1 MPETGYSQ
9 SPKVMRGALVQLVED
24 VIGVVPNIIPFQY
37 NPETV
42 TRAVEPWNPFEVDQ
56 TNRGAQAPTVQPYD
70 PEETFSFTL
79 ELHAADGLEDG
90 DALVTATGVAAR
102 IAALRKLTEPTEGL
116 IGDLVNTAQALAG
129 ESADREVR
137 ATVPITL
144 LVLGPGV
151 ILPVRVTEM
160 SVDIKEFTPLLY
172 PLHAEV
178 GLGLR
183 VLTPDVFKCRN
194 ATATDLAIA
203 AYNLTRLQEDAL
215 AVANIANAVSAARGI
230 LPF

>member
-1 MPETGYSQ
+1 MAETGYSL

-37 NPETV
+37 NPENI
-42 TRAVEPWNPFEVDQ
+42 TRTLEPWNPFEVDQ

-70 PEETFSFTL
+70 PEEKFSFTL

-90 DALVTATGVAAR
+90 DPIVTATGVAAR
-102 IAALRKLTEPTEGL
+102 IAALRKLTEPTQGL

-129 ESADREVR
+129 GAGETEVR
-137 ATVPITL
+137 ATVPVTL
-144 LVLGPGV
+144 LVLGPGI

-160 SVDIKEFTPLLY
+160 SVETKEFTPLLY

-178 GLGLR
+178 QLGMR

-194 ATATDLAIA
+194 SVTIDIAIA

-215 AVANIANAVSAARGI
+215 AIANIANAASALRGI

>member
-1 MPETGYSQ
+1 VPETGYSQ
-9 SPKVMRGALVQLVED
+9 SPKVMRGALVQLAED

-42 TRAVEPWNPFEVDQ
+42 TRAVQPWNPFEVDQ

-70 PEETFSFTL
+70 PEETYSFSL
-79 ELHAADGLEDG
+79 ELHAADGLADG
-90 DALVTATGVAAR
+90 DPLVIASGVAAR
-102 IAALRKLTEPTEGL
+102 IAALRKLTEPTKGL
-116 IGDLVNTAQALAG
+116 IGDLINTAQALAG
-129 ESADREVR
+129 ASADQEVR
-137 ATVPITL
+137 ATVPIIL
-144 LVLGPGV
+144 LVLGPSV

-160 SVDIKEFTPLLY
+160 SVEIKEFTPLLF

-178 GLGLR
+178 ELGLR
-183 VLTPDVFKCRN
+183 VLTPDVFKCRH
-194 ATATDLAIA
+194 AAGTDLAIA

-215 AVANIANAVSAARGI
+215 AVANIANAVSAVRGI

>member
-42 TRAVEPWNPFEVDQ
+42 TRAIQPWNPFEVDQ
-56 TNRGAQAPTVQPYD
+56 TNRGAQGPTVQPYD
-70 PEETFSFTL
+70 PEETYSFTL

-90 DALVTATGVAAR
+90 DPLVIATGVAAR
-102 IAALRKLTEPTEGL
+102 IAALRKLTEPTRGL
-116 IGDLVNTAQALAG
+116 TGDLINTARALAG
-129 ESADREVR
+129 ASADQEAR

-144 LVLGPGV
+144 LVLGPSV

-160 SVDIKEFTPLLY
+160 SVEIKEFTPLLF
-172 PLHAEV
+172 PLYAEIQ
-178 GLGLR
+178 LGLR
-183 VLTPDVFKCRN
+183 VLTPDVFKCRH
-194 ATATDLAIA
+194 TAGTDLAIA

-215 AVANIANAVSAARGI
+215 AIANIANAVSAVRGI

>member
-1 MPETGYSQ
+1 MPETGYSL

-37 NPETV
+37 NPATV
-42 TRAVEPWNPFEVDQ
+42 TRSVEPWNPFEVDQ
-56 TNRGAQAPTVQPYD
+56 TNRGAQAPTVQPYN
-70 PEETFSFTL
+70 PEESFTFTL

-90 DALVTATGVAAR
+90 DPLVVTTGVAAR

-116 IGDLVNTAQALAG
+116 IGDLINTAQALTGGAD
-129 ESADREVR
+129 DREVR

-144 LVLGPGV
+144 LVLGPGI
-151 ILPVRVTEM
+151 ILPVRVTEL
-160 SVDIKEFTPLLY
+160 SVETKEFTPLLY

-178 GLGLR
+178 QLVMR
-183 VLTPDVFKCRN
+183 VLTPDVFKCRH
-194 ATATDLAIA
+194 AVTTELAIA
-203 AYNLTRLQEDAL
+203 AYQLTRLQEDAL
-215 AVANIANAVSAARGI
+215 AIANIANAVSAVRGI

>member
-1 MPETGYSQ
+1 VPETGYSQ
-9 SPKVMRGALVQLVED
+9 SPKVMRGALVQLAED

-42 TRAVEPWNPFEVDQ
+42 TRAVQPWNPFEVDQ

-70 PEETFSFTL
+70 PEETYSFAL

-90 DALVTATGVAAR
+90 DPLVIASGVAAR
-102 IAALRKLTEPTEGL
+102 IAALRKLTEPTRGL
-116 IGDLVNTAQALAG
+116 IGDLINTAQALAG
-129 ESADREVR
+129 ASADQEVR

-144 LVLGPGV
+144 LVLGPSV

-160 SVDIKEFTPLLY
+160 SVEIKEFTPLLF

-178 GLGLR
+178 ELGLR
-183 VLTPDVFKCRN
+183 VLTPDVFKCRH
-194 ATATDLAIA
+194 AAGTDLAIA

-215 AVANIANAVSAARGI
+215 AVANIANAVSAVRGI

>member
-1 MPETGYSQ
+1 VPETGYSQ

-37 NPETV
+37 NPESV
-42 TRAVEPWNPFEVDQ
+42 TRAVQPWNPFEVDQ

-90 DALVTATGVAAR
+90 DPLVIATGVAAR
-102 IAALRKLTEPTEGL
+102 IAALRKLTEPTRGL
-116 IGDLVNTAQALAG
+116 IGDLINTAQALAG
-129 ESADREVR
+129 ASADQEVR
-137 ATVPITL
+137 ATVPVTL
-144 LVLGPGV
+144 LVLGPSL

-160 SVDIKEFTPLLY
+160 SVEIKEFTPLLF
-172 PLHAEV
+172 PLYAEV
-178 GLGLR
+178 QLGLR
-183 VLTPDVFKCRN
+183 VLTPDVFKCRH
-194 ATATDLAIA
+194 AAGTDLAIA

-215 AVANIANAVSAARGI
+215 AIANIANAVSAVRGI